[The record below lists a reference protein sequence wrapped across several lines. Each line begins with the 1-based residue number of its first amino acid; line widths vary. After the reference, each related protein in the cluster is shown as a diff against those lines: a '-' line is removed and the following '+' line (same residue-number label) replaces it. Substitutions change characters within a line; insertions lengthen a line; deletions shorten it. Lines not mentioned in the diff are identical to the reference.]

1 MTGWLQVNG
10 WWLLAAFL
18 AASFAVAVLGARRQ
32 NRKARQEAKRRHPSR
47 RASRQ
52 STLTAREQAEW
63 ERIAREL
70 IAAREA
76 DR

>member
-18 AASFAVAVLGARRQ
+18 AGSFVVAVLGARRQ
-32 NRKARQEAKRRHPSR
+32 NRKARQEARRRHPSR

-52 STLTAREQAEW
+52 STLTAAEEAEW
-63 ERIAREL
+63 ERIAGEPA
-70 IAAREA
+70 AAREA